1 MRQRGGS
8 QVTVEAE
15 DAVTHLQA
23 MDLQPPPEASGV
35 SPSWPQKEPHPHPQY
50 RDLGFWLPDL
60 WRGKIRC
67 FQAPGL
73 SSFVRAALGP
83 HSLPGSRGLP
93 PISTPTSSSSS
104 PRSLAQRLPPGMRLT
119 CL

>member
-50 RDLGFWLPDL
+50 RDLGFRLQT
-60 WRGKIRC
+60 RGEERSVVSRHLAC
-67 FQAPGL
+67 RPL
-73 SSFVRAALGP
+73 LGQ
-83 HSLPGSRGLP
+83 L
-93 PISTPTSSSSS
+93 
-104 PRSLAQRLPPGMRLT
+104 
-119 CL
+119 